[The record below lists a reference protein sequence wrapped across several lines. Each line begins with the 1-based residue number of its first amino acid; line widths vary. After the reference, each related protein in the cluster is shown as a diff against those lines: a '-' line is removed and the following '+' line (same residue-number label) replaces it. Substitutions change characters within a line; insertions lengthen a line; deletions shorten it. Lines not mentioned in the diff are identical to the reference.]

1 MTVFANQTIRLSNG
15 QEMPIAVY
23 LCEISQKN
31 SPAGKAAY
39 NGLSALL
46 NGSPT
51 PNCPAV
57 SAFVQN
63 GEMCFDTNDSETIVS
78 LALFFLSETNGTVC
92 QCESCGRFFV
102 PLKRSDEKYCPYPPL
117 KGLKSCRKIGAAQAF
132 RKKKALD
139 ENYTLFLKNTK
150 HLRYL
155 KGKGALDS
163 AEYERL
169 YAIEKA
175 ALSNAEIRAATPPEP
190 QSFDEPTAVLEKKMP
205 VREKIE
211 TYLL

>member
-1 MTVFANQTIRLSNG
+1 MMVFTNQTIRVSNG
-15 QEMPIAVY
+15 KEMPIAAY

-31 SPAGKAAY
+31 TPAGKAAY
-39 NGLSALL
+39 NGLCALL
-46 NGSPT
+46 NGAPLPS
-51 PNCPAV
+51 CPAV
-57 SAFVQN
+57 SAFIQN
-63 GEMCFDTNDSETIVS
+63 GEMCFDTNDSETLVS

-92 QCESCGRFFV
+92 KCESCGRFFV
-102 PLKRSDEKYCPYPPL
+102 PLKRSDEKYCPYPPQ
-117 KGLKSCRKIGAAQAF
+117 KGSKSCRKIGAAQAF

-175 ALSNAEIRAATPPEP
+175 ALSSAEPRLKPQPLGEPP
-190 QSFDEPTAVLEKKMP
+190 AVSDGKVP

>member
-1 MTVFANQTIRLSNG
+1 MTVFANQTIRIANG
-15 QEMPIAVY
+15 KEMPIAAY

-39 NGLSALL
+39 NGLCALL
-46 NGSPT
+46 NGAPFPS
-51 PNCPAV
+51 CPAV

-63 GEMCFDTNDSETIVS
+63 GEMCFDTNDSETVVS
-78 LALFFLSETNGTVC
+78 LALFFLNETKGTVC

-132 RKKKALD
+132 RKKKAQD
-139 ENYTLFLKNTK
+139 ENYTLFLKSTK

-155 KGKGALDS
+155 KGKGTLSD

-175 ALSNAEIRAATPPEP
+175 ALSNAEIRAESTAAVQPLG
-190 QSFDEPTAVLEKKMP
+190 EPTAVSDEKMP

>member
-15 QEMPIAVY
+15 KEMPIAVY

-78 LALFFLSETNGTVC
+78 LALFFLSETNGTIC

-102 PLKRSDEKYCPYPPL
+102 PLKRS
-117 KGLKSCRKIGAAQAF
+117 
-132 RKKKALD
+132 D

>member
-1 MTVFANQTIRLSNG
+1 M
-15 QEMPIAVY
+15 
-23 LCEISQKN
+23 
-31 SPAGKAAY
+31 
-39 NGLSALL
+39 
-46 NGSPT
+46 
-51 PNCPAV
+51 
-57 SAFVQN
+57 
-63 GEMCFDTNDSETIVS
+63 
-78 LALFFLSETNGTVC
+78 
-92 QCESCGRFFV
+92 

-139 ENYTLFLKNTK
+139 KNYTLFLKNTK